1 MRTIHKNS
9 PANLPVIERLESR
22 QLLSGTPLFSTTPLV
37 SDGAVPAAHIDANL
51 LNPWGVAFAPGAEFW
66 ISDNNSGKS
75 TLYDGTGTPLS
86 LVVNVPDPGGA
97 AGTPTG
103 QVFNGTSGFNVSEN
117 GATGPAEFIYD
128 TEGGTISGW
137 SPTVDATNAII
148 AVDNSATS
156 VYKGLAI
163 ATTPAG
169 ASQLFAANFRTR
181 AVDVFDSNFSPVTEA
196 KGAFTDKSIPKTYA
210 PFNVQTIGGNLFV
223 TYAKQD
229 AAKHDDVGGAGHGF
243 VDEFNASGKLLRRFQ
258 RGAFL
263 DSPWGLATAPASFG
277 KYAGDLLVGN
287 FKSGFI
293 DVFKAKNG
301 RFIGWLDGT
310 NGKKIH
316 LDHLWALTPGSGGPT
331 ESANTLYF
339 TAGIN
344 DEADGL
350 FGSIELTGIART
362 PPPPVMSGGGY

>member
-1 MRTIHKNS
+1 MRTVHERKAS
-9 PANLPVIERLESR
+9 EFPAIERLESR
-22 QLLSGTPLFSTTPLV
+22 QLLSGTPLFSTTNLV
-37 SDGAVPAAHIDANL
+37 SDGAVPAAHVDPNL
-51 LNPWGVAFAPGAEFW
+51 LNPWGVAFAPGGEFW

-75 TLYDGTGTPLS
+75 TLYDGTGTALP
-86 LVVNVPDPGGA
+86 LVVNVPDPGA

-103 QVFNGTSGFNVSEN
+103 QVFNGTSGFNVTEN
-117 GATGPAEFIYD
+117 GTTGPAEFIYD

-137 SPTVDATNAII
+137 SPTVDNNNAII
-148 AVDNSATS
+148 AVDNSQTS

-181 AVDVFDSNFSPVTEA
+181 AIDVFDSNFSPVAEA
-196 KGAFTDKSIPKTYA
+196 AGAFTDKSIPRTYA
-210 PFNVQTIGGNLFV
+210 PFNVQNIDGNLFV
-223 TYAKQD
+223 TYAKQN

-243 VDEFNASGKLLRRFQ
+243 VDEFNTGGKLLRRMQ
-258 RGAFL
+258 HGAFL
-263 DSPWGLATAPASFG
+263 DSPWGLAVAPASFG

-293 DVFKAKNG
+293 DVFNMKSG
-301 RFIGWLDGT
+301 RFAGALVDA
-310 NGKKIH
+310 NKKKIH
-316 LDHLWALTPGSGGPT
+316 IDHLWALTPGSGGST
-331 ESANTLYF
+331 ESADAIFF

-350 FGSIELTGIART
+350 FGSIQLVGVAKAA
-362 PPPPVMSGGGY
+362 PPPPVMFGGY